1 MLVPGN
7 RVDGKKEQLTD
18 SLMREVADGDRAA
31 FEQLYRIT
39 QNSVY
44 CYLLAIVKSHSTAED
59 LMQDTYLSV
68 RKSIQHYI
76 PQGKPLA
83 WIFTIARNLAYM
95 ELRRAQRQESSDF
108 SEEENHVGVDVIS
121 NTIDNLVLQKA
132 LEILNEQERNI
143 VLLHVTQGF
152 KFREIS
158 SLLDIP
164 IGTVLSCYNRAI
176 KKLYK
181 AVNEDRAG

>member
-1 MLVPGN
+1 M
-7 RVDGKKEQLTD
+7 
-18 SLMREVADGDRAA
+18 
-31 FEQLYRIT
+31 
-39 QNSVY
+39 
-44 CYLLAIVKSHSTAED
+44 
-59 LMQDTYLSV
+59 
-68 RKSIQHYI
+68 
-76 PQGKPLA
+76 
-83 WIFTIARNLAYM
+83 
-95 ELRRAQRQESSDF
+95 
-108 SEEENHVGVDVIS
+108 IS

>member
-7 RVDGKKEQLTD
+7 RDDGKKEQLTD

-44 CYLLAIVKSHSTAED
+44 C
-59 LMQDTYLSV
+59 YLSV